1 MGQVLVS
8 EFHASIERHLEES
21 RKTWVETGSRI
32 APTPGT
38 LAKVAFE
45 GMSTDYLDALQDLC
59 NKISGKPVKYPHRNY
74 PD

>member
-1 MGQVLVS
+1 MGKVLVF

-38 LAKVAFE
+38 LARLAFE
-45 GMSTDYLDALQDLC
+45 GMSTDYLDALQDLYD
-59 NKISGKPVKYPHRNY
+59 KVSGKSVEYPHRNY
-74 PD
+74 A